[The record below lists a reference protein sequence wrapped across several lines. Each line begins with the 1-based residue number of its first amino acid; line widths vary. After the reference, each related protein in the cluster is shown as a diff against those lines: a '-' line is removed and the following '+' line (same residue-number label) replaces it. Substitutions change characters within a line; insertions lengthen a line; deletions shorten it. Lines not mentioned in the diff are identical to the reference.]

1 MASDAFSLAR
11 WFRGLCAAEVVSAS
25 SLNEMTDFVER
36 PGYGLGIIDRRS
48 EYGSDSRAL
57 GHTGSFNGFTT
68 VALCFPDPGIV
79 VVVLAN
85 ADHDVDTVAGSLVQA
100 ARP

>member
-1 MASDAFSLAR
+1 VTAIEFEGGMASDSLTLAR
-11 WFRGLCAAEVVSAS
+11 WFRGLCAAEVVSG
-25 SLNEMTDFVER
+25 M
-36 PGYGLGIIDRRS
+36 IDRRS

-85 ADHDVDTVAGSLVQA
+85 ADHDVDTVAGSLVQT